1 MKPSTKMKLAVVSGV
16 IGWAI
21 VAWLIWGNS
30 LRMAQANRAFQSGA
44 LDQARREYQQLQRQ
58 APEDPAPAHNLGLCD
73 YLQGN
78 LESSLKLLNQAVK
91 QVETLKK
98 NNRKKTVA
106 NPVYYQLG
114 NALFKTAEKAAQP
127 SAGYQAALDSY
138 QKAIIA
144 NPADLDAKYN
154 YELTKLRLEQAQRK
168 QNPPEQSHD
177 KNQSKNQKNDQSGSK
192 QGNQPNK
199 TQSNSGNGASK
210 PNQGAMTKEEA
221 AALLKM
227 SENAA
232 QYHGPVVPGK
242 ATTDKD
248 W

>member
-1 MKPSTKMKLAVVSGV
+1 MKPSTKIKLTIASGV
-16 IGWAI
+16 IGLAI
-21 VAWLIWGNS
+21 IAWLVWGNS
-30 LRMAQANRAFQSGA
+30 LRMTQANRAFQSGA
-44 LDQARREYQQLQRQ
+44 LDQARRGYQQLQRQ
-58 APEDPAPAHNLGLCD
+58 APKAPAPAHNLGLCD

-78 LESSLKLLNQAVK
+78 LASSLKFLNQAAK
-91 QVETLKK
+91 QVETLKSK
-98 NNRKKTVA
+98 NRKKTVA

-114 NALFKTAEKAAQP
+114 NGLFKTAEKATQ
-127 SAGYQAALDSY
+127 SNAGYQAALDSY

-154 YELTKLRLEQAQRK
+154 YELTKLRLEAAQHK
-168 QNPPEQSHD
+168 QNTPEQSQAND
-177 KNQSKNQKNDQSGSK
+177 QPKNQKNNNSQANQNNQSK
-192 QGNQPNK
+192 P
-199 TQSNSGNGASK
+199 GNGASK

-242 ATTDKD
+242 TTTDKD